1 MIKINPVE
9 ILNLISED
17 GYADL
22 TGIISE
28 DQVEIIN
35 EKIKFAMEQPH
46 SNGQRGYVKQG
57 CQRYLADTLSYGK
70 EIIDVY
76 TNPTLIEIAEKY
88 AEDLVH

>member
-57 CQRYLADTLSYGK
+57 C
-70 EIIDVY
+70 
-76 TNPTLIEIAEKY
+76 
-88 AEDLVH
+88 